1 MESESDLEQGLQ
13 DTSKVTGKVFLIGAG
28 PGDPGLL
35 TLKAARA
42 LGASD
47 VVVYDYLVNPEI
59 LLHCRRGA
67 ELIYA
72 GKRGGE
78 RSIPQQ
84 EISSLLI
91 QKARSGQIVG
101 RLKGG
106 DPFIFGRGGEEA
118 LALASAGIEWEVIPG
133 ISSGVAAAAYA
144 GIPLTHRHASSSVA
158 FITGH
163 EGIDKN
169 HSHVDWPSFARSAD
183 TLVIFMCGST
193 ISAIARELIAGGRP
207 DSTPVALVRW
217 GTYEFQE
224 VYTGSLADIA
234 AAVPSPA
241 PASPSALPAFIAAPA
256 LHSSPVTKEPAMPDA
271 SAVIKF
277 DAPVIAIV
285 GEAVRLADTLQWF
298 KHGTRLGLAQ
308 EKFKNHEAEI
318 EAALV

>member
-1 MESESDLEQGLQ
+1 VIFGERKSLVESESDLKH
-13 DTSKVTGKVFLIGAG
+13 DSHYRGKVFLIGAG

-35 TLKAARA
+35 TLKAART
-42 LGASD
+42 LSECD
-47 VVVYDYLVNPEI
+47 VIVYDHLVNPEI
-59 LLHCRRGA
+59 LTHCRRGA

-84 EISSLLI
+84 DICLLLI

-118 LALASAGIEWEVIPG
+118 LALAAAGIEWEVIPG

-144 GIPLTHRHASSSVA
+144 GIPLTHRHSSSSVA

-169 HSHVDWPSFARSAD
+169 GSHVDWRASAHAAD

-193 ISAIARELIAGGRP
+193 IAGIARELISAGRP

-234 AAVPSPA
+234 SFNESINGTSVAA
-241 PASPSALPAFIAAPA
+241 
-256 LHSSPVTKEPAMPDA
+256 
-271 SAVIKF
+271 KF

-285 GEAVRLADTLQWF
+285 GEPVKLADTLQWF
-298 KHGTRLGLAQ
+298 KHGTRRDLAQ
-308 EKFKNHEAEI
+308 PKSNHEAEI
-318 EAALV
+318 EALKEDRYVFANRD

>member
-1 MESESDLEQGLQ
+1 MESESDLKQGSQ
-13 DTSKVTGKVFLIGAG
+13 DTTRLPGKVFLIGAG

-35 TLKAARA
+35 TLKAASA
-42 LGASD
+42 LSACD
-47 VVVYDYLVNPEI
+47 VIVYDHLVNPEI
-59 LLHCRRGA
+59 LRHCRRGA

-78 RSIPQQ
+78 RSISQQ
-84 EISSLLI
+84 EISLLLV

-118 LALASAGIEWEVIPG
+118 LALAAAGIEWEVIPG

-144 GIPLTHRHASSSVA
+144 GIPLTHRHSSSSVA
-158 FITGH
+158 FVTGH
-163 EGIDKN
+163 EGIDKTG
-169 HSHVDWPSFARSAD
+169 SHIDWRASARAAD

-193 ISAIARELIAGGRP
+193 ISGIARELISAGRP

-234 AAVPSPA
+234 SQVPVPA
-241 PASPSALPAFIAAPA
+241 TASSASMPAFGDDA
-256 LHSSPVTKEPAMPDA
+256 A
-271 SAVIKF
+271 SAVKF

-298 KHGTRLGLAQ
+298 KHGTRLDLAQ
-308 EKFKNHEAEI
+308 EKLKNHQAEI
-318 EAALV
+318 EEAGRLNSRSFKSALS

>member
-1 MESESDLEQGLQ
+1 MESESDLKQGSQ
-13 DTSKVTGKVFLIGAG
+13 DTSKVPGKVFLIGAG

-35 TLKAARA
+35 TLKAASA
-42 LGASD
+42 LSACD
-47 VVVYDYLVNPEI
+47 VIVYDHLVNPEI
-59 LLHCRRGA
+59 LGHCRRDA

-78 RSIPQQ
+78 RSISQQ
-84 EISSLLI
+84 EISLLLI
-91 QKARSGQIVG
+91 QRARSGQIVG

-118 LALASAGIEWEVIPG
+118 LALAAAGIDWEVIPG
-133 ISSGVAAAAYA
+133 ISSGIAAASYA
-144 GIPLTHRHASSSVA
+144 GIPLTHRHSSSSVA

-169 HSHVDWPSFARSAD
+169 GSHVDWRASARAAD

-193 ISAIARELIAGGRP
+193 ISVIARELISGGRP
-207 DSTPVALVRW
+207 DSTPIALVRW

-234 AAVPSPA
+234 SQIPA
-241 PASPSALPAFIAAPA
+241 PATSSSSSLPAFVGDA
-256 LHSSPVTKEPAMPDA
+256 SSPV
-271 SAVIKF
+271 KF

-285 GEAVRLADTLQWF
+285 GEAVKLAGTLQWF
-298 KHGTRLGLAQ
+298 KHGTRLDLAR
-308 EKFKNHEAEI
+308 ENPDNREAEI
-318 EAALV
+318 EEAVV